1 MMRLT
6 FTIFAGQILKESTI
20 MFSKN
25 NYSWY
30 FKTGGVK
37 QAREDFEALK
47 PYVLFKDDVSR

>member
-1 MMRLT
+1 
-6 FTIFAGQILKESTI
+6 